1 MHVAFIVTRADSI
14 GGAQIHVRDM
24 AFRLLPD
31 GHRVS
36 VLTGSEGPLTD
47 ILQDAG
53 VEVRIL
59 PHLVRPM
66 NPLKDFLAILE
77 ARIHLKDLKPDIVST
92 HTAKAGL
99 VGRLAAW
106 SLGIPSIFTAHGWQ
120 FAEGISWFQ
129 RIIVESLERFTARIC
144 RRIITVS
151 EYDREL
157 ALRRKVVPPEKIITI
172 HNGMPDVSPELV
184 RWLSHTGDIYS
195 FPSPQSEPE
204 SEHPSAVKSI
214 LQTSTP
220 AAPPPAEPQNDPSAQ
235 AGIPHSGSGFGV
247 TAPGGLASPGGPTSS
262 SGVASE
268 REGAST
274 RELAFHHETGF
285 PSEAASPKESAF
297 PGGSAS
303 RPASPD
309 PVRLIMV
316 ARLQPQKDHP
326 TLFRAL
332 SGLQDRNWTLELVG
346 DGPDRE
352 SLQNLARDLGLT
364 DRVIFS
370 GQRLD
375 VPQRLKEAD
384 VFVLATRWEGFPRSI
399 LEAMRAGLPVVAT
412 DVGGCRESVV
422 DGETGFLVPKEDP
435 LELRDRIR
443 ILIDSPELR
452 TRMGQKGRKRFEE
465 NFLFERMYQR
475 TLEVYREAKGSSV

>member
-24 AFRLLPD
+24 ALRLLPD

-53 VEVRIL
+53 VDVRIL

-66 NPLKDFLAILE
+66 NPLKDVLAILE
-77 ARIHLKDLKPDIVST
+77 ARSHLRDLQPDLVST

-99 VGRLAAW
+99 VGRVAAW

-120 FAEGISWFQ
+120 FAEGISMFQ
-129 RIIVESLERFTARIC
+129 RIIVESLERFTARISEK
-144 RRIITVS
+144 IITVS
-151 EYDREL
+151 DYDREL
-157 ALRRKVVPPEKIITI
+157 ALSRKVVPPEKLITI
-172 HNGMPDVSPELV
+172 HNGMPDVPNELV
-184 RWLSHTGDIYS
+184 RWLSHPDENLG
-195 FPSPQSEPE
+195 
-204 SEHPSAVKSI
+204 
-214 LQTSTP
+214 TP
-220 AAPPPAEPQNDPSAQ
+220 TEL
-235 AGIPHSGSGFGV
+235 GS
-247 TAPGGLASPGGPTSS
+247 
-262 SGVASE
+262 
-268 REGAST
+268 
-274 RELAFHHETGF
+274 
-285 PSEAASPKESAF
+285 
-297 PGGSAS
+297 
-303 RPASPD
+303 

-332 SGLQDRNWTLELVG
+332 SELKDRNWTLELVG

-352 SLQNLARDLGLT
+352 SLQILAGEMGIA
-364 DRVIFS
+364 DRVIFA

-375 VPQRLKEAD
+375 VPERLRKAD
-384 VFVLATRWEGFPRSI
+384 IFVLATRWEGFPRSI

-422 DGETGFLVPKEDP
+422 DGETGFLVSKEDP
-435 LELRDRIR
+435 LELRDRLR
-443 ILIDSPELR
+443 MLIESSELR
-452 TRMGQKGRKRFEE
+452 IRMGQKGRKRFEE
-465 NFLFERMYQR
+465 NFTFQRMYER
-475 TLEVYREAKGSSV
+475 TLEVYREVTGRSG